1 MYSFSECQDKVQER
15 LKKLS
20 LDKKPKELYEPIDY
34 ILSIGGKRIRPSL
47 VLLGYNVFNEDIE
60 KAMDAAMAIEVFH
73 NFTLMHDD
81 IMDRANMR
89 RNKQTV
95 HKKWNENIA
104 ILSGDAMMILA
115 YQFLSNYEPQ
125 LFSKLFP
132 VFNKTALEVCEGQQY
147 DMNFESAQN
156 VTIDDYLKM
165 IELKTSVLIA
175 ASFKMG
181 AIVGGA
187 NASSCDSIYEY
198 GKNLGIAFQLQDD
211 LLDVFGDTKKVGKI
225 NGGDIIANKKT
236 FLLIQALENA
246 EGDTRE
252 NLLGWINKQEFDPAE
267 KVEAVKEIYN
277 QLNIKEKTQAKVD
290 EFFVRSKHSLE
301 NIAVNEE
308 RKTELKTFATYLMN
322 RDK

>member
-1 MYSFSECQDKVQER
+1 MYSFSECQQKVQD
-15 LKKLS
+15 KLAS
-20 LDKKPKELYEPIDY
+20 IDLNYKPKELYEPIGY

-47 VLLGYNVFNEDIE
+47 VLMGCNVFDDDIE
-60 KAMDAAMAIEVFH
+60 KAMEAAIAIEVFH

-81 IMDRANMR
+81 IMDKADIR

-115 YQFLSNYEPQ
+115 YQFLKNYRPGLLSN
-125 LFSKLFP
+125 LFQ

-156 VTIDDYLKM
+156 VTINDYIKM
-165 IELKTSVLIA
+165 IQLKTSALIA

-181 AIVGGA
+181 AIIGGA
-187 NASSCDSIYEY
+187 DNSNTKNIYEY

-211 LLDVFGDTKKVGKI
+211 LLDVFGETKKFGKT

-246 EGDTRE
+246 NGATKKE
-252 NLLGWINKQEFDPAE
+252 LLGWLAKKEFDPLE
-267 KVEAVKEIYN
+267 KIESVKKIY
-277 QLNIKEKTQAKVD
+277 QTLKIEEKTQTKID
-290 EFFVRSKHSLE
+290 EYFKESNRSLE
-301 NIAVNEE
+301 NISVNNE
-308 RKTELKTFATYLMN
+308 RKTELKAFAEYLMN